1 MKELLFLNLNFTK
14 FDQPPVD
21 TNALYLNRMVDYIPL
36 TASPINHKL
45 LATRPPLSN
54 VNRALFVTV
63 FETLSVYMHLTKNSR
78 NGVFFGEILGKR
90 PSDPF

>member
-1 MKELLFLNLNFTK
+1 MKELLFLNLNFIK
-14 FDQPPVD
+14 FDQPPVACD
-21 TNALYLNRMVDYIPL
+21 TNVLYLNRMVDYIPL

-63 FETLSVYMHLTKNSR
+63 FETLSVYMYLTKNSM
-78 NGVFFGEILGKR
+78 NGVFFGQFWE
-90 PSDPF
+90 